1 MSILNAILEIL
12 FGGITKTAEAI
23 GGGLSALATQIFVS
37 GAGTTE
43 SPYTLTVFGTL
54 IVVFAGI
61 ALALGLSRL
70 VVNWLTGFGN
80 ARGM

>member
-37 GAGTTE
+37 GAGSE
-43 SPYTLTVFGTL
+43 ADPYKLTVFGTL
-54 IVVFAGI
+54 MVVFAGI
-61 ALALGLSRL
+61 ALSIGLSRL